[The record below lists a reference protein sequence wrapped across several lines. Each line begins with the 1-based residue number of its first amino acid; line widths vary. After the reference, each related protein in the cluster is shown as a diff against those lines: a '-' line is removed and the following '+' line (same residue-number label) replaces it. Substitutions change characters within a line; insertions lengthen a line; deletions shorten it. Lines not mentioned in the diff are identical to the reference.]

1 MTNSDNIF
9 KTPSS
14 FLKINEKIAKKPV
27 KNRQRIWKFD
37 IEKSIG
43 NFQMYDKIPY
53 MIHNGKAN

>member
-1 MTNSDNIF
+1 MTNSENIF
-9 KTPSS
+9 KTQSN
-14 FLKINEKIAKKPV
+14 FLQINEKIAKKLF

-43 NFQMYDKIPY
+43 NFQMYEKIPY